1 MGPRALRT
9 RYDGSMGCCSSP
21 VPQPVLVCIYVY
33 ANDDCLSVYNVHEAI
48 IYFINIYNTRWLK
61 EVIYKHN
68 KDPKLI
74 ALSVEI
80 FWYILENEKV
90 PITVVFSI
98 RYPGGRGGLAL
109 VRLKISVIIFL
120 FLYSNTHGWPE
131 DTMSFTAHAAVH
143 LKQRHQNN
151 SRITDGDYRAQL
163 VECTRFEDRA
173 RIENLVHLTFPVV
186 STQSF
191 TFLNF

>member
-1 MGPRALRT
+1 M
-9 RYDGSMGCCSSP
+9 
-21 VPQPVLVCIYVY
+21 
-33 ANDDCLSVYNVHEAI
+33 
-48 IYFINIYNTRWLK
+48 
-61 EVIYKHN
+61 IYKHS

-80 FWYILENEKV
+80 FCYILENEKV
-90 PITVVFSI
+90 PIIVVFSI
-98 RYPGGRGGLAL
+98 RYPRGGVGLAL

-120 FLYSNTHGWPE
+120 FLYSNTHGRPE
-131 DTMSFTAHAAVH
+131 DTMSFTAHAVVH
-143 LKQRHQNN
+143 LRQRHQND
-151 SRITDGDYRAQL
+151 SRITDGDDCAQL

-186 STQSF
+186 NTQSF